1 MTLVNARAAFE
12 AAINTAVTDADE
24 DVSVIFDNVPFTT
37 PGKTKS
43 YVLVSITFDQAT
55 IQNHGAAVD
64 FYSGTIQ
71 CGIFTPKNRGTAAS
85 AAIAESVIDGLTSV
99 NATGYTDTYSASPR
113 VLQING
119 PVTLSP
125 EEQSHFVSTVNCRFT
140 ARA

>member
-1 MTLVNARAAFE
+1 MTLVTARAAFE

-24 DVSVIFDNVPFTT
+24 DVSVIFDNVAFTT
-37 PGKTKS
+37 PGKAKS

-113 VLQING
+113 VLAIGG
-119 PVTLSP
+119 PTSVNS
-125 EEQSHFVSTVNCRFT
+125 EDQSHFVSTINCRFT
-140 ARA
+140 AR